1 MNRDAMIEQLLG
13 ILGRETELYQALSA
27 VMKKEKNA
35 AIQSDLNL
43 LNEAQTEKEIILVDL
58 GLLEEQR
65 QGLVTRLA
73 DSLGHPRQDMN
84 LTMISQWVGEPFAGR
99 LKQAGS
105 DLSALFESLQI
116 ANQGNKQL
124 FEHSRELLTGSLS
137 LLSELKA
144 PHSIYYR
151 TGNIQSNPASG
162 KCVCDEI

>member
-1 MNRDAMIEQLLG
+1 MNRDTMVEQLLG

-35 AIQSDLNL
+35 AIQSDLKF
-43 LNEAQTEKEIILVDL
+43 LNEAETEKENILVGL
-58 GLLEEQR
+58 GRLEEQR
-65 QGLVTRLA
+65 QDLVAGLA
-73 DSLGHPRQDMN
+73 DSLGHPPQDMN

-105 DLSALFESLQI
+105 DLSALSESLQI
-116 ANQGNKQL
+116 ANQRNKQL